1 VAWPICAIASNV
13 SAMMNERLRAQI
25 VADLSPVRPLA
36 PPFQRTLA
44 IVPFALLVL
53 AAAPIVFNFR
63 DLAPLGW
70 MWSWGASLAQT
81 VVGLGV
87 IALALRNAVPG
98 REWSTTAMAM
108 LVVTIVAFFTAIT
121 VATWSANPVDLTRSW
136 WQIGAICALSSATS
150 ALPVVVLAAVL
161 VVRAFPLRPLM
172 TGAIAGVGAG
182 LIADAGWRLF
192 CHYSEPAHVLA
203 AHFGGVLLAS
213 AAGALLVRTLWH
225 AGR

>member
-1 VAWPICAIASNV
+1 
-13 SAMMNERLRAQI
+13 MNETLRSKI
-25 VADLSPVRPLA
+25 GADLSPVRPLA
-36 PPFQRTLA
+36 PPLQRTLV
-44 IVPFALLVL
+44 IVPFALLLV
-53 AAAPIVFNFR
+53 AAAPLVFNFR

-70 MWSWGASLAQT
+70 IWSWGASLAQT
-81 VVGLGV
+81 VVGLVV

-98 REWSTTAMAM
+98 REWSTAAMAA
-108 LVVTIVAFFTAIT
+108 LVVTIVALFAAIT
-121 VATWSANPVDLTRSW
+121 LATWSASPVDLTRSW
-136 WQIGAICALSSATS
+136 WQIGAICAVASATS

-192 CHYSEPAHVLA
+192 CHYSEPAHVLG

-213 AAGALLVRTLWH
+213 AVGALLVRRLWH
-225 AGR
+225 AER